1 MTTTTQVG
9 ADTHIV
15 ISNNLTI
22 VLQNVDKDDLIADD
36 FQNFAPNQVGTD
48 GDDILSTGGD
58 QNITINAGD
67 GDDIIT
73 GGHFDSTM
81 HGDGGNDTITGG
93 LARDTIFSG
102 DGADSIDGN
111 WGKDTI
117 NGGAGS
123 TATQKATP

>member
-15 ISNNLTI
+15 IGNNLTI
-22 VLQNVDKDDLIADD
+22 VLKNVDKDDLIADD

-111 WGKDTI
+111 WGRDTI
-117 NGGAGS
+117 DGGAES